1 MIFLLFRFV
10 TLQRKIYV
18 MLAIIKKSL
27 GQSFSYEAYR
37 NAISSLLKEGKSTG
51 NEQSEALTHYSEL
64 NEVRMNRLE
73 KTIKITAAYAQE
85 LNQLKADYIWLVI
98 SEGWC
103 GDAAQILPVVQK
115 MAEVSDKIDLQF
127 VFRDENEDLMNL
139 FLTNGTKSI
148 PKLIIINKKTLEIL
162 GHFGPRPLGAKN
174 LILDYKAK
182 HGVVDETA
190 KTNLQL
196 WYLHDKGLSTQ
207 KEILDLMFK
216 IDLAAA
222 QMPLEV

>member
-1 MIFLLFRFV
+1 MSFWFV

-27 GQSFSYEAYR
+27 GQSFSYEAYG
-37 NAISSLLKEGKSTG
+37 NAISSLLKEGKSSG

-64 NEVRMNRLE
+64 NQARMNRLD
-73 KTIKITAAYAQE
+73 KTIKIQAEYVNQ
-85 LNQLKADYIWLVI
+85 LSQLKADYIWLVI

-103 GDAAQILPVVQK
+103 GDAAQIIPVVQK
-115 MAEVSDKIDLQF
+115 MAVVSDKINLKI
-127 VFRDENEDLMNL
+127 VFRDENEDLMKL
-139 FLTNGTKSI
+139 FLTNETKSI
-148 PKLIIINKKTLEIL
+148 PILIIINKKTLDIL

-182 HGVVDETA
+182 HGIVDETA

-196 WYLHDKGLSTQ
+196 WYLHDKGLTTQ
-207 KEILDLMFK
+207 KEILDLMLK
-216 IDLAAA
+216 IDLDDF
-222 QMPLEV
+222 QMPPEI